1 MTMKSRLP
9 LSEAEAVG
17 LESRDSNPRLLL
29 EFAAAPITVW
39 DLLLDGVTS
48 KFRGLAAAPTVAV
61 LDLAKGR
68 LTSFPLAAAPIDKKI
83 IIGVKLSVIII
94 S

>member
-1 MTMKSRLP
+1 MTIVLRL
-9 LSEAEAVG
+9 LLLEAAAG
-17 LESRDSNPRLLL
+17 LEFRDSNPRRL

-39 DLLLDGVTS
+39 DLLLDGATS

-68 LTSFPLAAAPIDKKI
+68 VTSFPFAAEPD
-83 IIGVKLSVIII
+83 
-94 S
+94 

>member
-83 IIGVKLSVIII
+83 IIGVKLSVFII

>member
-1 MTMKSRLP
+1 MTIVLRL
-9 LSEAEAVG
+9 LLLEAAAG
-17 LESRDSNPRLLL
+17 LEFRDSNPRL

-39 DLLLDGVTS
+39 DLLLDGATS

-68 LTSFPLAAAPIDKKI
+68 VTSFPFAAAPIGKTRAK
-83 IIGVKLSVIII
+83 
-94 S
+94 

>member
-1 MTMKSRLP
+1 MTIKSRLP
-9 LSEAEAVG
+9 LSEAAAVG
-17 LESRDSNPRLLL
+17 LESRDSNPRLPL
-29 EFAAAPITVW
+29 EFAAAPMTVW

-68 LTSFPLAAAPIDKKI
+68 LTSFPLAAAPIETKKLI
-83 IIGVKLSVIII
+83 VGVIFD
-94 S
+94 